1 MCLLLGLFLAVSSLY
16 AQDLKLTP
24 IEIKGN
30 SFHQDGKSLKPNQ
43 ELQSVLAQA
52 RCDEIDASIRK
63 AKSLQ
68 TTGTI
73 VMGAGV
79 GLMGLSLLSQS
90 EGNSSTGLLLGGAVV
105 ELVGIG
111 IMLPANK
118 HRKRAVKAYN
128 VIAGGGKCGG

>member
-1 MCLLLGLFLAVSSLY
+1 MCFLFGTLLAVSSLS
-16 AQDLKLTP
+16 AQDLKLQP

-30 SFHQDGKSLKPNQ
+30 FFYQDGKRLKPNQ

-52 RCDEIDASIRK
+52 RCNEIDGSLRK

-68 TTGTI
+68 TAGTI
-73 VMGAGV
+73 IMGAGV

-105 ELVGIG
+105 GLVGVG
-111 IMLPANK
+111 IMFPAAK
-118 HRKRAVKAYN
+118 HRKKAVKAYN
-128 VIAGGGKCGG
+128 VFAGGGPCGN